1 MWGVVSGDSLQC
13 LVQFPKNT
21 DLRNSPTQLLEHW
34 GISQTE
40 LCELRKLRKPPS
52 LPLLLSPHSMYTLPR
67 HIHTQEL
74 EETHSFSSIRPE
86 ARRTYILMFHRR
98 QTNPLAGAAEISTS
112 LFPSNN
118 MVAHQVPQCPPEEGV
133 FRGLGSRFSERQ
145 RTRRG
150 ESFLAL

>member
-1 MWGVVSGDSLQC
+1 MWGVVSKEGLQC

-34 GISQTE
+34 GISRTE
-40 LCELRKLRKPPS
+40 LCKLRKFRK
-52 LPLLLSPHSMYTLPR
+52 LPVFLSPHSMYTLPR
-67 HIHTQEL
+67 HKHTQDL

-98 QTNPLAGAAEISTS
+98 QTNPLAGAAQISTS
-112 LFPSNN
+112 LFPSNT
-118 MVAHQVPQCPPEEGV
+118 MVARQVPQCPPEEGV
-133 FRGLGSRFSERQ
+133 FRGLRSRFSERQ
-145 RTRRG
+145 RTQRG